1 MICFVISEKKK
12 CFFVLVVAHGDPIF
26 GKVGPKNGNVQGFQ
40 QKIFGTTR
48 FQLKLLISIEFFNIF
63 HWKPAKKRKVAVAL
77 GQNLGQIRPNVVK
90 KVKKQALSISF
101 FSNFT
106 CKIYFEAKGS
116 GCTYKHLT
124 RNLRQIQLE
133 MPHLKDIQGQIFAQ
147 FGSKMEKTKYSQEF
161 HFSQSVLKSQS

>member
-1 MICFVISEKKK
+1 MLFLKKK
-12 CFFVLVVAHGDPIF
+12 
-26 GKVGPKNGNVQGFQ
+26 KNVFLFWLWPMETPFLEKLDQKMVMFRGFS
-40 QKIFGTTR
+40 KNFFGTTR

-124 RNLRQIQLE
+124 RNLRQI
-133 MPHLKDIQGQIFAQ
+133 
-147 FGSKMEKTKYSQEF
+147 
-161 HFSQSVLKSQS
+161 